1 MIRRGPSEQSTM
13 TKVKQR
19 RIAARSKTESPHR
32 AVNAGH
38 DHAVLVLQ
46 GGGALGSYQ
55 AGVYEGMAEAGVD
68 PDWVTGVSIGAINA
82 ALIAGNPPQ
91 QRLDRLREFWDP
103 VSSAA
108 PSIPPSA
115 FDPVRPAFN
124 RLSAAGA
131 ATFGVPGFFA
141 PRLPP
146 PLLAPEGSLGALSFY
161 DAAPLEATLE
171 ELVDFDLI
179 NHKDVRLSLGAVNVR
194 TGNSLYFD
202 NRDIRIRPEHVIASG
217 ALPPG
222 FAPVPIDGEFYWD
235 GGIVS
240 NTPLWYVLD
249 DSPQMNALVI
259 QVDLFSARGELP
271 RNIDEV
277 FERAKDIQYSSK
289 TRFNTTRVEDMEDMR
304 GALKR
309 VIGKL
314 PAALK
319 SDPDVRR
326 LTETC
331 KPAHITIAHLI
342 NHRLSNSATWKDYE
356 FSRATM
362 HELWTAGLDDV
373 RRGVANRRRLHLEN
387 VGQGI
392 QVVDLTQ

>member
-1 MIRRGPSEQSTM
+1 M
-13 TKVKQR
+13 TKVKQG
-19 RIAARSKTESPHR
+19 RIAARSETESPHR
-32 AVNAGH
+32 AANGGH

-82 ALIAGNPPQ
+82 ALIAGNPAQ
-91 QRLDRLREFWDP
+91 QRLDRLREFWDR

-108 PSIPPSA
+108 P
-115 FDPVRPAFN
+115 
-124 RLSAAGA
+124 
-131 ATFGVPGFFA
+131 GFFS

-161 DAAPLEATLE
+161 DAAPLEATLK

-235 GGIVS
+235 GGMVS

-259 QVDLFSARGELP
+259 QVDLFNARGELP

-289 TRFNTTRVEDMEDMR
+289 TRSNTPRVEEMEDMR
-304 GALKR
+304 AALKR

-342 NHRLSNSATWKDYE
+342 NRRLSNSATWKDYE

-362 HELWTAGLDDV
+362 NELWAAVWMMSAVASPIAGACARSTSARV
-373 RRGVANRRRLHLEN
+373 SRWW
-387 VGQGI
+387 I
-392 QVVDLTQ
+392 